1 MTSVLAVAVSVLPV
15 FVFLGA
21 LVLIDSYK
29 LVALRAILLSVT
41 AGMGAGLAAW
51 GANVWLRP
59 ALGLDWDQ
67 YSRYAAP
74 LVEEPLK
81 AAFLVYLLQRN
92 KVGFVVDAAIHGFG
106 IGTGFAFLE
115 NLYYVQAS
123 PDATLWTWVVRGFGT
138 AIMHGGAT
146 SIVAMVSKALQ
157 DRSGTLR
164 LYLVL
169 PGLCVAVVLHSLYNH
184 FVLHP
189 VLATALIVLVLP
201 ALTIA
206 VFERSE
212 RVTNA
217 WLGTGFDADQEL
229 LRAVRTGQVSG
240 TPVGRYIATV
250 KSRFPAEVIVDM
262 MCLLRLRAELAIRAK
277 GVLMMREAGFDAAP
291 DPLVKDKFQEL
302 AYLERSIGRTGLRA
316 LHPFVHTSTRDLWQL
331 TVLDGERG

>member
-1 MTSVLAVAVSVLPV
+1 VTSVLAVAVSVLPV

-29 LVALRAILLSVT
+29 LVALRATLLSVA
-41 AGMGAGLAAW
+41 AGMVAGLAAY
-51 GANVWLRP
+51 GASVWLRP

-67 YSRYAAP
+67 YSRYVAP
-74 LVEEPLK
+74 VVEEPLK
-81 AAFLVYLLQRN
+81 AAFVVYLLQRN

-115 NLYYVQAS
+115 NLYYVQAT

-157 DRSGTLR
+157 NRSDAFR

-169 PGLCVAVVLHSLYNH
+169 PGLSVAVVLHALYNQ
-184 FVLHP
+184 FVVHP
-189 VLATALIVLVLP
+189 VLATALIVLVFPTLS
-201 ALTIA
+201 IA
-206 VFERSE
+206 VFQRSE
-212 RVTNA
+212 RETQA
-217 WLGTGFDADQEL
+217 WLGTGFDTDQEL
-229 LRAVRTGQVSG
+229 LRAVHTGHVSG
-240 TPVGRYIATV
+240 TPVGRYITTV

-262 MCLLRLRAELAIRAK
+262 MCFLRVRAELAIRAK

-291 DPLVKDKFQEL
+291 DPMVKDKFQEL
-302 AYLERSIGRTGLRA
+302 RYLEKSIGKTGLRA

>member
-1 MTSVLAVAVSVLPV
+1 
-15 FVFLGA
+15 
-21 LVLIDSYK
+21 
-29 LVALRAILLSVT
+29 
-41 AGMGAGLAAW
+41 
-51 GANVWLRP
+51 
-59 ALGLDWDQ
+59 
-67 YSRYAAP
+67 
-74 LVEEPLK
+74 
-81 AAFLVYLLQRN
+81 VYLLQRN

-316 LHPFVHTSTRDLWQL
+316 LQPFVHTSTRDLWQL